1 MKIVNYSDILRK
13 SAIKTFED
21 YLDLN
26 DLECSFEYF
35 KKFCTN
41 YKTYIEVMFICSYL
55 HSNYDNFLYDDNDS
69 KEDYK
74 HFKDIIDME
83 YYAESLD
90 YNEFLYLLEDT
101 VSFLESSY
109 SERKEFVYE
118 LKKDKQTLKKL
129 CPLFIFD
136 MLYYENS
143 YNLDELLSTYSYVYS
158 SLNDKDMAIDTS
170 ITENIEI
177 FNYIYQ
183 KNPNNFEYLI
193 YELTTDFYRFYK
205 PYAKFES
212 KVDKDILF
220 LLNLIEND
228 INKLVLVVS
237 GNDLLLSKLM
247 NGYLKYNVSDE
258 LESKQITDYFNNPLE
273 KDKLININ
281 KKTLKMK
288 GELY

>member
-55 HSNYDNFLYDDNDS
+55 QSNYDNFLYDDNDS

-90 YNEFLYLLEDT
+90 YNEFLYLYEDT

-158 SLNDKDMAIDTS
+158 SLNDKDIAIDTS

-258 LESKQITDYFNNPLE
+258 LESKQIIDYFKNPFE

>member
-13 SAIKTFED
+13 NAVKTFED
-21 YLDLN
+21 YLDIK
-26 DLECSFEYF
+26 DIEGSFEYF
-35 KKFCTN
+35 KKFCPN
-41 YKTYIEVMFICSYL
+41 YRTYIEVMLICSYL
-55 HSNYDNFLYDDNDS
+55 RSNFDNFLYDDNES
-69 KEDYK
+69 REDYK
-74 HFKDIIDME
+74 YFKEIIDMD
-83 YYAESLD
+83 YYSENLD
-90 YNEFLYLLEDT
+90 YNEFLLLYEDT
-101 VSFLESSY
+101 MYFLKSHY
-109 SERKEFVYE
+109 SERKEFIYE
-118 LKKDKQTLKKL
+118 LKKDKQSLKKL

-247 NGYLKYNVSDE
+247 NGYLKYNVSD
-258 LESKQITDYFNNPLE
+258 
-273 KDKLININ
+273 
-281 KKTLKMK
+281 
-288 GELY
+288 

>member
-55 HSNYDNFLYDDNDS
+55 HSNYDKFLYDDNDS

-90 YNEFLYLLEDT
+90 YNEFLLLYEDT

-129 CPLFIFD
+129 CPLFIYD

-220 LLNLIEND
+220 LLNLIEDD

>member
-13 SAIKTFED
+13 NAVKTFED
-21 YLDLN
+21 YLDIK
-26 DLECSFEYF
+26 DIEGSFEYF
-35 KKFCTN
+35 KKFCPN
-41 YKTYIEVMFICSYL
+41 YRTYIEVMLICSYL
-55 HSNYDNFLYDDNDS
+55 RSNFDNFLYDDNES
-69 KEDYK
+69 REDYK
-74 HFKDIIDME
+74 YFKEIIDMD
-83 YYAESLD
+83 YYSENLD
-90 YNEFLYLLEDT
+90 YNEFLLLYEDT
-101 VSFLESSY
+101 MYFLKSHY

-118 LKKDKQTLKKL
+118 LKKDKQALKKL

-258 LESKQITDYFNNPLE
+258 LESKQIIDYFNNPLE

>member
-74 HFKDIIDME
+74 HFKDIIDMD
-83 YYAESLD
+83 YYSENLD

>member
-170 ITENIEI
+170 ITENIKI

>member
-90 YNEFLYLLEDT
+90 YNEFLLLYKDT

-129 CPLFIFD
+129 CPLFIYD

-220 LLNLIEND
+220 LLNLIEDD

>member
-13 SAIKTFED
+13 NAIKTFED

-41 YKTYIEVMFICSYL
+41 YKTYIEVMLICSYL
-55 HSNYDNFLYDDNDS
+55 RSNFDNFLYDDNES
-69 KEDYK
+69 REDYK
-74 HFKDIIDME
+74 YFKEIIDMD
-83 YYAESLD
+83 YYSENLD
-90 YNEFLYLLEDT
+90 YNEFLLLYEDT
-101 VSFLESSY
+101 MYFLKSHY

-118 LKKDKQTLKKL
+118 LKKDKQALKKL

-220 LLNLIEND
+220 LLNLIEKD

-258 LESKQITDYFNNPLE
+258 LESKQIIDYFNNPLE

>member
-13 SAIKTFED
+13 NAVKTFED
-21 YLDLN
+21 YLDIK
-26 DLECSFEYF
+26 DIEGSFEYF
-35 KKFCTN
+35 KKFCPN
-41 YKTYIEVMFICSYL
+41 YRTYIEVMLICSYL
-55 HSNYDNFLYDDNDS
+55 RSNFDNFLYDDNES
-69 KEDYK
+69 REDYK
-74 HFKDIIDME
+74 YFKEIIDMD
-83 YYAESLD
+83 YYSENLD
-90 YNEFLYLLEDT
+90 YNEFLLLYEDT
-101 VSFLESSY
+101 MYFLKSHY
-109 SERKEFVYE
+109 SERKEFIYE
-118 LKKDKQTLKKL
+118 LKKDKQSLKKL

-258 LESKQITDYFNNPLE
+258 LESKQIIDYFNNPLE

>member
-143 YNLDELLSTYSYVYS
+143 YN
-158 SLNDKDMAIDTS
+158 
-170 ITENIEI
+170 
-177 FNYIYQ
+177 
-183 KNPNNFEYLI
+183 
-193 YELTTDFYRFYK
+193 
-205 PYAKFES
+205 
-212 KVDKDILF
+212 
-220 LLNLIEND
+220 
-228 INKLVLVVS
+228 
-237 GNDLLLSKLM
+237 
-247 NGYLKYNVSDE
+247 
-258 LESKQITDYFNNPLE
+258 
-273 KDKLININ
+273 
-281 KKTLKMK
+281 
-288 GELY
+288 

>member
-90 YNEFLYLLEDT
+90 YNEFLLLYEDT

-129 CPLFIFD
+129 CPLFIYD

-258 LESKQITDYFNNPLE
+258 LESKQIIDYFNNPLE

>member
-90 YNEFLYLLEDT
+90 YNEFLYLYEDT

-129 CPLFIFD
+129 CPLFIYD

-143 YNLDELLSTYSYVYS
+143 YNLDELLNVYNDIF
-158 SLNDKDMAIDTS
+158 LDINDKSIAIDTS
-170 ITENIEI
+170 ITENIKI

-258 LESKQITDYFNNPLE
+258 LESKQIIDYFKNSFE

>member
-90 YNEFLYLLEDT
+90 YNEFLLLYEDT

-129 CPLFIFD
+129 CPLFIYD

>member
-90 YNEFLYLLEDT
+90 YNEFLLLYEDT

-118 LKKDKQTLKKL
+118 LKKDKQALKKL

-220 LLNLIEND
+220 LLNLIEDD

>member
-90 YNEFLYLLEDT
+90 YNEFLLLYEDT

-118 LKKDKQTLKKL
+118 LKKDKQALKKL

>member
-129 CPLFIFD
+129 CPLFIYD

>member
-90 YNEFLYLLEDT
+90 YNEFLLLYEDT

-129 CPLFIFD
+129 CPLFIYD

-158 SLNDKDMAIDTS
+158 SLNDKNMAIDTS

>member
-13 SAIKTFED
+13 SAVKTFED
-21 YLDLN
+21 YLDIK
-26 DLECSFEYF
+26 DIECSFEYF

>member
-90 YNEFLYLLEDT
+90 YNEFLLLYEDT

-129 CPLFIFD
+129 CPLFIYD

-220 LLNLIEND
+220 LLNLIEDD

>member
-90 YNEFLYLLEDT
+90 YNEFLLLYEDT

-109 SERKEFVYE
+109 SEKKEFVYE

-129 CPLFIFD
+129 CPLFIYD

-220 LLNLIEND
+220 LLNLIEDD

>member
-90 YNEFLYLLEDT
+90 YNEFLYLYEDT

-129 CPLFIFD
+129 CPLFIYD

-143 YNLDELLSTYSYVYS
+143 YNLDELLNVYNDIF
-158 SLNDKDMAIDTS
+158 LDINDKSIAIDTS
-170 ITENIEI
+170 IAENIKI

-258 LESKQITDYFNNPLE
+258 LESKQIIDYFKNSFE

>member
-55 HSNYDNFLYDDNDS
+55 YSNYDNFLYDDNDS

>member
-1 MKIVNYSDILRK
+1 M
-13 SAIKTFED
+13 
-21 YLDLN
+21 
-26 DLECSFEYF
+26 
-35 KKFCTN
+35 
-41 YKTYIEVMFICSYL
+41 
-55 HSNYDNFLYDDNDS
+55 
-69 KEDYK
+69 
-74 HFKDIIDME
+74 
-83 YYAESLD
+83 
-90 YNEFLYLLEDT
+90 LEDT

>member
-41 YKTYIEVMFICSYL
+41 YKTYIEVMLICSYL
-55 HSNYDNFLYDDNDS
+55 RSNFDNFLYDDNES
-69 KEDYK
+69 REDYK
-74 HFKDIIDME
+74 YFKEIIDMD
-83 YYAESLD
+83 YYSENLD
-90 YNEFLYLLEDT
+90 YNEFLLLYEDT
-101 VSFLESSY
+101 MYFLKSHY

-118 LKKDKQTLKKL
+118 LKKDKQALKKL

-258 LESKQITDYFNNPLE
+258 LESKQIIDYFNNPLE

>member
-90 YNEFLYLLEDT
+90 YNEFLLLYEDT

>member
-55 HSNYDNFLYDDNDS
+55 RSNFDNFLYDDNDS

-90 YNEFLYLLEDT
+90 YNEFLYLYEDT

-129 CPLFIFD
+129 CHLFIFD

-158 SLNDKDMAIDTS
+158 SLNDKDIAIDTS

-247 NGYLKYNVSDE
+247 NGYLRYNVSDE
-258 LESKQITDYFNNPLE
+258 LASKQIIDYFKNPFE

>member
-13 SAIKTFED
+13 NAVKTFED
-21 YLDLN
+21 YLDIK
-26 DLECSFEYF
+26 DIEGSFEYF
-35 KKFCTN
+35 KNFCPN
-41 YKTYIEVMFICSYL
+41 YRTYIEVMFICSYL
-55 HSNYDNFLYDDNDS
+55 RSNFDNFLYDDNES
-69 KEDYK
+69 REDYK
-74 HFKDIIDME
+74 YFKEIIDMD
-83 YYAESLD
+83 YYSENLD
-90 YNEFLYLLEDT
+90 YNEFLLLYEDT
-101 VSFLESSY
+101 MYFLKSHY

-118 LKKDKQTLKKL
+118 LKKDKQVLKKI

-193 YELTTDFYRFYK
+193 YELTTDFYRYYK
-205 PYAKFES
+205 PYAKS
-212 KVDKDILF
+212 SDKVDNDILY
-220 LLNLIEND
+220 LLDLIEND
-228 INKLVLVVS
+228 ITKLVLVIS

-247 NGYLKYNVSDE
+247 YGYLKYNVSNE
-258 LESKQITDYFNNPLE
+258 FESKQITDYFNNPLE

>member
-90 YNEFLYLLEDT
+90 YNEFLLLYEDT

-129 CPLFIFD
+129 CPLFIYD

-220 LLNLIEND
+220 LLNLIEDD

-258 LESKQITDYFNNPLE
+258 LESKQIIDYFNNPLE

>member
-55 HSNYDNFLYDDNDS
+55 HSNYDNFLYDDNES
-69 KEDYK
+69 REDYK
-74 HFKDIIDME
+74 HFKDIIDMD
-83 YYAESLD
+83 YYSENLD
-90 YNEFLYLLEDT
+90 YNEFLLLYEDT

-220 LLNLIEND
+220 LLNLIEDD

>member
-13 SAIKTFED
+13 NAVKTFED
-21 YLDLN
+21 YLDIK
-26 DLECSFEYF
+26 DIEGSFEYF
-35 KKFCTN
+35 KNFCPN
-41 YKTYIEVMFICSYL
+41 YRTYIEVMLICSYL
-55 HSNYDNFLYDDNDS
+55 RSNFDNFLYDDNES
-69 KEDYK
+69 REDYK
-74 HFKDIIDME
+74 YFKEIIDMD
-83 YYAESLD
+83 YYSENLD
-90 YNEFLYLLEDT
+90 YNEFLLLYEDT
-101 VSFLESSY
+101 MHFLKSHY

-118 LKKDKQTLKKL
+118 LKKDKQVLKKL

-193 YELTTDFYRFYK
+193 YELTTDFYRYYK
-205 PYAKFES
+205 PYAKS
-212 KVDKDILF
+212 SDKIDNDILY
-220 LLNLIEND
+220 LLDLIEND
-228 INKLVLVVS
+228 ITKLVLVIS

-247 NGYLKYNVSDE
+247 YGYLKYNVSNE
-258 LESKQITDYFNNPLE
+258 FESKQITDYFNNPLE

>member
-90 YNEFLYLLEDT
+90 YNEFLYLYEDT

-170 ITENIEI
+170 ITENIKI

-258 LESKQITDYFNNPLE
+258 LEYKQIIDYFKNPFE

>member
-13 SAIKTFED
+13 SAIKRFED

-90 YNEFLYLLEDT
+90 YNEFLLLYEDT

-129 CPLFIFD
+129 CPLFIYD

-220 LLNLIEND
+220 LLNLIEDD

>member
-13 SAIKTFED
+13 NAVKTFED
-21 YLDLN
+21 YLDIK
-26 DLECSFEYF
+26 DIEGSFEYF
-35 KKFCTN
+35 KKFCPN
-41 YKTYIEVMFICSYL
+41 YRTYIEVMLICSYL
-55 HSNYDNFLYDDNDS
+55 RSNFDNFLYDDNES
-69 KEDYK
+69 REDYK
-74 HFKDIIDME
+74 YFKEIIDMD
-83 YYAESLD
+83 YYSENLD
-90 YNEFLYLLEDT
+90 YNEFLLLYEDT
-101 VSFLESSY
+101 MYFLKSHY
-109 SERKEFVYE
+109 SERKEFIYE
-118 LKKDKQTLKKL
+118 LKKDKQSLKKL

-220 LLNLIEND
+220 LLNLIEKD

-258 LESKQITDYFNNPLE
+258 LESKQIIDYFNNPLE

>member
-41 YKTYIEVMFICSYL
+41 YKTYIDVMFICSYL

-90 YNEFLYLLEDT
+90 YNEFLLLYEDT

-129 CPLFIFD
+129 CPLFIYD

>member
-90 YNEFLYLLEDT
+90 YNEFLLLYEDT

-118 LKKDKQTLKKL
+118 LKKDKQALKKL
-129 CPLFIFD
+129 CSLFIFD

-258 LESKQITDYFNNPLE
+258 LESKQIIDYFNNPLE